1 MVQVGDKVRFVPSHG
16 ADMDDGTGQKVSAR
30 AVTGT
35 VYYVNEVHRHFGL
48 VAEVGITGATIR
60 ESFKF

>member
-16 ADMDDGTGQKVSAR
+16 ADTDDGSGFKGSVR

-35 VYYVNEVHRHFGL
+35 VYYVNEQHRHFGL
-48 VAEVGITGATIR
+48 VAEVGSHGRQLR